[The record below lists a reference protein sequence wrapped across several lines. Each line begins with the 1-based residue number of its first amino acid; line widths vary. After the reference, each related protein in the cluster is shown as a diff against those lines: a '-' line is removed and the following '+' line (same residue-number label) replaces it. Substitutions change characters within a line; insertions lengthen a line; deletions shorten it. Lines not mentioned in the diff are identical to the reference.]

1 MVNYESCLRE
11 KKIKITRGRVVI
23 LAIIYNSVQA
33 ITADYI
39 YEKSANQGNNIDLST
54 VYRSL
59 ELFASKDIVD
69 KFDLGDGKYN
79 YKIKEYKHKHKIECS
94 YCHKR
99 VEIDCPMIPVEEL
112 IKNKTGF
119 VLLEHELKMKAI
131 CHECLVKLS
140 STKENEK

>member
-1 MVNYESCLRE
+1 MNCESCLKE

-23 LAIIYNSVQA
+23 LNIIYNSVEP
-33 ITADYI
+33 ITADSI
-39 YEKSANQGNNIDLST
+39 YEKSFSEGNNIDLST

-94 YCHKR
+94 CCHKKI
-99 VEIDCPMIPVEEL
+99 EIDCPMIPIEEL

-119 VLLEHELKMKAI
+119 VLLEHELKMKAV
-131 CHECLVKLS
+131 CQECLEKLS
-140 STKENEK
+140 KTSEK